1 MKKGLCPLLVQ
12 FLVNVYTNQVVRVK
26 WNRYK
31 TSAFKIWNGVKQ
43 GGVLS
48 PVLFTLYI
56 DELLIR
62 LKQSGLGCYIG
73 HTFDGAFGYADD
85 VNLLSPTR
93 KSMNLMLRIA
103 WQYGIDHD
111 VIFNPTKSKL
121 VVFGNY
127 GKIDGS
133 VIFGQTVLAASTE
146 SCEMHLGNELGPS
159 MPKEY

>member
-103 WQYGIDHD
+103 WQYGIDYD
-111 VIFNPTKSKL
+111 VILLRRFFNRNFPSSF
-121 VVFGNY
+121 V
-127 GKIDGS
+127 
-133 VIFGQTVLAASTE
+133 STE
-146 SCEMHLGNELGPS
+146 FPTDNQ
-159 MPKEY
+159 